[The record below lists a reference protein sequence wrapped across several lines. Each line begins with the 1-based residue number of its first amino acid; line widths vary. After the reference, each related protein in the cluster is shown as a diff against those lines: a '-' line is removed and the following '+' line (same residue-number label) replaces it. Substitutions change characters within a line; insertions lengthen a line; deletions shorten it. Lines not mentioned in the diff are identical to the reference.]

1 MGNESI
7 AARIH
12 CCQSWLT
19 FMLLAHNA
27 VAELSAT
34 TIATKMRRF
43 MIFIIMSI
51 VIGVKITQKFI
62 TNETFIEILMHMF
75 FMLTLHFGDNHL
87 KKEVNIWF

>member
-1 MGNESI
+1 
-7 AARIH
+7 
-12 CCQSWLT
+12 
-19 FMLLAHNA
+19 
-27 VAELSAT
+27 
-34 TIATKMRRF
+34 